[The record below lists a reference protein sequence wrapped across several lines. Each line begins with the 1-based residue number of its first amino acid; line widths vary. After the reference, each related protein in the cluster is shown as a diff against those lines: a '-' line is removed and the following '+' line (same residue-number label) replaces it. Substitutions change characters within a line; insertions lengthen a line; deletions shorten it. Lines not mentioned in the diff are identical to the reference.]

1 MVEPVS
7 QMPGAW
13 EVAMGEYSLFE
24 ESLFLAI
31 SLFGSHTTVS
41 WHLTQSSLTT
51 KIINKNIN
59 KLTMNKKRLFF
70 RILQGGVTDNI

>member
-31 SLFGSHTTVS
+31 SLFGSHTNCFMAVNPIFIDY
-41 WHLTQSSLTT
+41 
-51 KIINKNIN
+51 K
-59 KLTMNKKRLFF
+59 
-70 RILQGGVTDNI
+70 DN

>member
-31 SLFGSHTTVS
+31 SFFGSHTDYFMAVVNPIFSKFSETLSIGVRVTS
-41 WHLTQSSLTT
+41 
-51 KIINKNIN
+51 II
-59 KLTMNKKRLFF
+59 
-70 RILQGGVTDNI
+70 

>member
-13 EVAMGEYSLFE
+13 EVDMDEYSLVE

-31 SLFGSHTTVS
+31 SLFGSHTYIQTVL
-41 WHLTQSSLTT
+41 WQLTQSS
-51 KIINKNIN
+51 
-59 KLTMNKKRLFF
+59 
-70 RILQGGVTDNI
+70 